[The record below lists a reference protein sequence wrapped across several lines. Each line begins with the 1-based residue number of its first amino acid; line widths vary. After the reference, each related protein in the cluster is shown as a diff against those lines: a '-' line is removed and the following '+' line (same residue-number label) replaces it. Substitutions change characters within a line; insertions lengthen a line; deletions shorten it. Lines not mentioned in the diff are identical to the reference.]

1 MNFLKEKNRQTHTF
15 ICGDFQSTLWMCSV
29 SFGLLIVIGL
39 LLGFIKPAFAQHFVD
54 QFIRQVENMG
64 IQLEDGTISA
74 SMLFS
79 NNVQAAFTTV
89 LYGFIPFIKLPVIA
103 LGTNAILLGAFAAY
117 YLHNGMS
124 LLVYLTALIPHGIF
138 EIPAIIYA
146 IALGIYLCEQVTLR
160 LRTKQNGLVRKAW
173 IEISRVIVLRVVPM
187 LLIAS
192 LIEAYLT
199 PVIAGLFV

>member
-1 MNFLKEKNRQTHTF
+1 MNLLKEKNRQTHAF

-29 SFGLLIVIGL
+29 AFGVLVAIGL
-39 LLGFIKPAFAQHFVD
+39 VLGFINPDFAQTFVD
-54 QFIRQVENMG
+54 RFIQQVEDMG

-74 SMLFS
+74 FMLFT

-89 LYGFIPFIKLPVIA
+89 LYGFIPFVKLPVIS

-124 LLVYLTALIPHGIF
+124 MVVYLAALIPHGIF

-146 IALGIYLCEQVTLR
+146 IALGIYLCEQVTRR
-160 LRTKQNGLVRKAW
+160 LRTKQTGLVRKAW

-192 LIEAYLT
+192 LVEAYIT
-199 PVIAGLFV
+199 PVVAELFV